1 MGLWPTASSSV
12 IEAIRQNGSSSY
24 WSKLERGEVLPSE
37 FEAGFAK
44 ELEEVAGQECK
55 TVGKWLPL
63 WRLVTLDPN
72 FGTNLLPKRI
82 TVTQNRYPKLL
93 LNLVTKN
100 RSPKLFPKL
109 VTESCHPKAQPKALP
124 KIVTQN
130 CDSKRNQN
138 LIPKSV
144 SKKTVAENYNRR
156 NHSKDLLI
164 LSNQNFQ
171 IRFKIQLILLIVWKD
186 WIFQLLCWLT
196 IGLLKMV
203 RKFIKSLICRLIMDY
218 RTGPDTNERQTK

>member
-1 MGLWPTASSSV
+1 M
-12 IEAIRQNGSSSY
+12 QNCR
-24 WSKLERGEVLPSE
+24 KM
-37 FEAGFAK
+37 
-44 ELEEVAGQECK
+44 
-55 TVGKWLPL
+55 
-63 WRLVTLDPN
+63 VTLMAISYPWPKFWHESVTQKN
-72 FGTNLLPKRI
+72 YRYSKSLPKP
-82 TVTQNRYPKLL
+82 VTQIRYPKLL

-171 IRFKIQLILLIVWKD
+171 IRFKIQLILLIVWKG